1 MNAVP
6 QKLEY
11 KISHTNQI
19 CKIHKEQMINV
30 HGRIV
35 CQSCVEKIMKQ
46 SNEKYESDK
55 NNRILNL
62 KMARAGIPKR
72 HVNSGFSNYAVTHKG
87 QDKARK
93 TCEKFTM
100 DFNSGVFRNLLLV
113 GRTGTGKTHLGSSI
127 LKNIIIKN
135 WEAIYITSAD
145 LAEDIAG
152 AYRRSGD
159 SEDEALKRYVKK
171 DLLII
176 DEYGLHDR
184 AEKRPQLLESVH
196 KVLLTRYDELKPT
209 VVISNLSLSEVRED
223 LGDRLWSRFQH
234 DGLDI
239 VECDWNDAR
248 IGGGKAQ

>member
-1 MNAVP
+1 MNAMP
-6 QKLEY
+6 QKLKY
-11 KISHTNQI
+11 KTFETSQM
-19 CKIHKEQMINV
+19 CRSHKELMINV
-30 HGRIV
+30 FGRIV
-35 CQSCVEKIMKQ
+35 CQSCVSGQMEEF
-46 SNEKYESDK
+46 NEKYESEK
-55 NNRILNL
+55 NARILDL

-72 HVNSGFSNYAVTHKG
+72 HVSSGFQNYFVEHKG
-87 QDKARK
+87 QDFARS
-93 TCEKFTM
+93 TCEKFVK
-100 DFNSGVFRNLLLV
+100 DFKEGQFRNLLLV

-127 LKNIIIKN
+127 LKNIIIKD
-135 WEAIYITSAD
+135 WEAIYLTSAE
-145 LAEDIAG
+145 LAEDITG
-152 AYRRSGD
+152 AYRRNGD

-196 KVLLTRYDELKPT
+196 KVLLTRYDEMKPT
-209 VVISNLSLSEVRED
+209 VLISNLSLSEVRDD

-248 IGGGKAQ
+248 THAGETK

>member
-1 MNAVP
+1 MNSMP

-11 KISHTNQI
+11 KFSPTNQI
-19 CKIHKEQMINV
+19 CNIHKENMINV

-35 CQSCVEKIMKQ
+35 CQSCVEEHMEQ
-46 SNEKYESDK
+46 SNEKYESEK
-55 NNRILNL
+55 NNCILHL

-72 HVNSGFSNYAVTHKG
+72 HVNSGFGNYAVTHKG
-87 QDKARK
+87 QDNARK

-100 DFNSGVFRNLLLV
+100 DFNGGDFRNLLLV

-135 WEAIYITSAD
+135 SEAIYVTSAD
-145 LAEDIAG
+145 LADDIVG

-159 SEDEALKRYVKK
+159 SEEEALKRYVSK

-184 AEKRPQLLESVH
+184 AEKRPFDMWIW
-196 KVLLTRYDELKPT
+196 Y
-209 VVISNLSLSEVRED
+209 I
-223 LGDRLWSRFQH
+223 
-234 DGLDI
+234 
-239 VECDWNDAR
+239 
-248 IGGGKAQ
+248 